1 MPNTCCD
8 LHLHSYY
15 SDGCISPA
23 ELLHAASEMG
33 VKTVSLTDH
42 DTLAGLEEAGHVADR
57 LGLELIPGVELTTSW
72 YEADFPQTVD
82 ILGYF
87 FDPQDQALLDACQ
100 QGLRDLEKRMQRA
113 CEILGELG
121 MPLSYFDLQAQ
132 NPRYAGPGQLIAA
145 LVEQGHVLDWLAGY
159 HMLYRVYPRLPL
171 PQLSLTKAIALLH
184 RAGGVAVL
192 AHPVAV
198 RGCADLLQ
206 AEDMAPMVAAGL
218 DGLET
223 EHPRLD
229 AAARAHFRALA
240 RRFDLALSGG
250 SDEHGWHGGVT
261 RLGSELV
268 TYDMVRELRQR
279 AAKRAAQNAP

>member
-33 VKTVSLTDH
+33 LKTVSLTDH
-42 DTLAGLEEAGHVADR
+42 DSLAGLEEAGHVADR

-87 FDPQDQALLDACQ
+87 FDPHNANLLDACR
-100 QGLRDLEKRMQRA
+100 QGLQDLEKRMQTA
-113 CEILGELG
+113 CELLGELG
-121 MPLSYFDLQAQ
+121 MPVSYFDLQAQ
-132 NPRYAGPGQLIAA
+132 NPRYAGPGQLIEA
-145 LVEQGHVLDWLAGY
+145 LVERGHVLDWLAGY
-159 HMLYRVYPRLPL
+159 HMLYRVYPRLPM

-184 RAGGVAVL
+184 EAGGVAIL

-198 RGCADLLQ
+198 RGCVDLLQ
-206 AEDMAPMVAAGL
+206 AEDIAPMVAAGL

-229 AAARAHFRALA
+229 AAARVHFRALA
-240 RRFDLALSGG
+240 KHFELALSGG

-268 TYDMVRELRQR
+268 TYEMVHALRQR
-279 AAKRAAQNAP
+279 AARYPSAIVP